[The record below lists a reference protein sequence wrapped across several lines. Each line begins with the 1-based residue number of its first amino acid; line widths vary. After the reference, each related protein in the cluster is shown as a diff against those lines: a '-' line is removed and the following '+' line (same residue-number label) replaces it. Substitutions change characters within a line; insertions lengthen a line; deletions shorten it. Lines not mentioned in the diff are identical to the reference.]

1 MRRSRLGAAG
11 LALFAVLV
19 VSAAALAQSGGA
31 PRVDRV
37 EATVIFT
44 HASTKTR
51 VCEGQDG
58 LYLEQRVRA
67 TGTAT
72 GDARL
77 TGNLTFDIELLVE
90 LATGDGFQQGKVVIR
105 DPTTGQRKVVANE
118 VDAGREEISQ
128 GMLFGRIHGGGQGD
142 GADDDDDDGGR
153 SERLFAN
160 WRLTFHQNGAVTAQI
175 GGEAADG
182 RLPAVAVSGRCRGP
196 FESGEFDLP
205 PPEATATATLSSGRR
220 IGWLPA
226 R

>member
-1 MRRSRLGAAG
+1 MRRSRLGTAG
-11 LALFAVLV
+11 LALLAVLV

-51 VCEGQDG
+51 VCDGQDG
-58 LYLEQRVRA
+58 QYAEQRVRA
-67 TGTAT
+67 TGTVT

-77 TGNLTFDIELLVE
+77 SGNLTFDLELLVGP
-90 LATGDGFQQGKVVIR
+90 TGDGFQQGKVVIR
-105 DPTTGQRKVVANE
+105 DPATGRRKVVANE
-118 VDAGREEISQ
+118 VDAGRDELNQ
-128 GMLFGRIHGGGQGD
+128 GMLFGRTLGGGEGD
-142 GADDDDDDGGR
+142 DADDDDDGGSGR

-160 WRLTFHQNGAVTAQI
+160 WRLTFHENGAVTAQI
-175 GGEAADG
+175 GSETADG
-182 RLPAVAVSGRCRGP
+182 RLPAVTVSGRCTGP
-196 FESGEFDLP
+196 FESAEVDLP
-205 PPEATATATLSSGRR
+205 PPPATATATLSPGRR

>member
-1 MRRSRLGAAG
+1 MAAG

-19 VSAAALAQSGGA
+19 LSAAALAQSGGA

-44 HASTKTR
+44 HVSTKTR

-58 LYLEQRVRA
+58 EYAEQRVRA

-72 GDARL
+72 GAARL
-77 TGNLTFDIELLVE
+77 SGNLTFDLELLVE
-90 LATGDGFQQGKVVIR
+90 LATGDGFEQGKVVIR
-105 DPTTGQRKVVANE
+105 DPATGKRKVVANE
-118 VDAGREEISQ
+118 VDAGVDEISQ
-128 GMLFGRIHGGGQGD
+128 GMLFGRIHGGQGD
-142 GADDDDDDGGR
+142 DADDDDDGGGGR
-153 SERLFAN
+153 GERLFAN
-160 WRLTFHQNGAVTAQI
+160 WRITFHENGAVTAQI

-182 RLPAVAVSGRCRGP
+182 RLPAVAVSGRCTGP
-196 FESGEFDLP
+196 FESAEFDLP
-205 PPEATATATLSSGRR
+205 PPPAATATATRSSGRR

>member
-19 VSAAALAQSGGA
+19 VSAAALAAGGEG

-58 LYLEQRVRA
+58 LYVEQRVRA

-77 TGNLTFDIELLVE
+77 TGNLTFDLEVLVE
-90 LATGDGFQQGKVVIR
+90 VATGDGFQQGRVVIR
-105 DPTTGQRKVVANE
+105 DPATGERKVVANE
-118 VDAGREEISQ
+118 VDAGREEINQ
-128 GMLFGRIHGGGQGD
+128 GMLFGTIRGGREGD
-142 GADDDDDDGGR
+142 DGDDDDDEGR
-153 SERLFAN
+153 GEALFAN
-160 WRLTFHQNGAVTAQI
+160 WRLIFHPNGAVTAQI
-175 GGEAADG
+175 GGEATDG
-182 RLPAVAVSGRCRGP
+182 RLPAVAVSGRCTGR
-196 FESGEFDLP
+196 FESAEFDLP
-205 PPEATATATLSSGRR
+205 PPEATATGNLSSGRR
-220 IGWLPA
+220 IGWLPP

>member
-1 MRRSRLGAAG
+1 MRRSRLAAAG

-19 VSAAALAQSGGA
+19 VSAAALAQSGGV

-37 EATVIFT
+37 EATVVFT

-51 VCEGQDG
+51 ACDGQDG
-58 LYLEQRVRA
+58 PYVEQRVRA

-77 TGNLTFDIELLVE
+77 TGNLTFDLELLVGP
-90 LATGDGFQQGKVVIR
+90 TGDGFQQGKVVIR
-105 DPTTGQRKVVANE
+105 DPASGRRKVVANE
-118 VDAGREEISQ
+118 VDAGRDELNQ
-128 GMLFGRIHGGGQGD
+128 GMVFGTIHGGGQGD
-142 GADDDDDDGGR
+142 DGDDDDDDGRR

-160 WRLTFHQNGAVTAQI
+160 WRLTFHENGAVTAQI

-182 RLPAVAVSGRCRGP
+182 RLPAVAVSGRCTGP
-196 FESGEFDLP
+196 FESAEVDLP
-205 PPEATATATLSSGRR
+205 PPPATATATLSPGRR

>member
-1 MRRSRLGAAG
+1 MRRSRLAAAG
-11 LALFAVLV
+11 VVLFAVLV
-19 VSAAALAQSGGA
+19 VSAAALAQGGGA

-51 VCEGQDG
+51 VCEGQEG
-58 LYLEQRVRA
+58 LYAEQRVRA

-77 TGNLTFDIELLVE
+77 TGDLTFDLELLVE

-105 DPTTGQRKVVANE
+105 DAATGQRKVVANE
-118 VDAGREEISQ
+118 VDAGVDEITQ
-128 GMLFGRIHGGGQGD
+128 GMLFGRIHGGGR
-142 GADDDDDDGGR
+142 ADDADEDDDGGGR

-160 WRLTFHQNGAVTAQI
+160 WRQTFHANGAVTAQI

-182 RLPAVAVSGRCRGP
+182 RLPAVAVSGRCSGP

-205 PPEATATATLSSGRR
+205 PPPATATATLSSGGR

>member
-1 MRRSRLGAAG
+1 MRRSRFGAAV

-44 HASTKTR
+44 HASLKTR

-58 LYLEQRVRA
+58 LYGEQRVRV
-67 TGTAT
+67 TGTVT

-77 TGNLTFDIELLVE
+77 SGNLTFDAELLVE
-90 LATGDGFQQGKVVIR
+90 LATGDGFEKGKVVIR
-105 DPTTGQRKVVANE
+105 DPATGKRKVVANE
-118 VDAGREEISQ
+118 VDAGIDEIFQ
-128 GMLFGRIHGGGQGD
+128 GMLFGRIHGGGHGD
-142 GADDDDDDGGR
+142 NGDDDDDDGGG

-160 WRLTFHQNGAVTAQI
+160 WRITFHDNGAVTAQI

-182 RLPAVAVSGRCRGP
+182 RLPAVAVSGRCTGP
-196 FESGEFDLP
+196 FESTEVDIP
-205 PPEATATATLSSGRR
+205 PPVAAATATLSSSRR